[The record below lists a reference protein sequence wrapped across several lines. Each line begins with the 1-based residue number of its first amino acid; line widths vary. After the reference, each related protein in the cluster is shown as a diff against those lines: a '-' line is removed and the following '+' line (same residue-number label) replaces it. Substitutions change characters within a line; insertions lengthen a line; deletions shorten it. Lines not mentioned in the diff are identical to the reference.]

1 MAIAFLNSFRQWL
14 GKLLYLCFPELFPAQ
29 KERDEL
35 KGENEQLWQQIKSC
49 QDSLYERSQALGVLD
64 HLHGLDREQWH
75 GQFDLLANEIVAKNK
90 EISALKGEVVKLEE
104 AAEIDPLTGL
114 ANRRGIKSQF
124 MREFAPL
131 ARSQAHPPR
140 DVSERRD
147 LPVISLAAL
156 DIDHFKKINDQ
167 YGHQAGDTVLGV
179 LSTLM
184 RSEMGHRIGDIHGR
198 AGGEEFFVVL
208 PTASTEQAYAQAEAF
223 RLLIECSTFTVT
235 NLRGEKVDLKLT
247 LSCGI
252 STIEVTDERKP
263 PSVAFE
269 QLYTLADRALYA
281 AKHNGRNQVIRFD
294 QLP

>member
-1 MAIAFLNSFRQWL
+1 MTHLIPQWL
-14 GKLLYLCFPELFPAQ
+14 ANWLYSLIAERIPGIQQRLHEREQSRSLTVAQ
-29 KERDEL
+29 
-35 KGENEQLWQQIKSC
+35 
-49 QDSLYERSQALGVLD
+49 QALANAHLRIEEQNHAIEVLMETGGD
-64 HLHGLDREQWH
+64 KATQSLIMAR
-75 GQFDLLANEIVAKNK
+75 EIVAKNK
-90 EISALKGEVVKLEE
+90 EISALKGEVAKLEE

-223 RLLIECSTFTVT
+223 RLLIERSTFTVT